1 MQIVEYDDADPLEV
15 LHLNLLSLG
24 FALTPERAALIRRL
38 DKRPFLFLCVC
49 AFRARGVFFSDRSAY

>member
-1 MQIVEYDDADPLEV
+1 MQIVEYDVADPLEV

-38 DKRPFLFLCVC
+38 DKRPFP
-49 AFRARGVFFSDRSAY
+49 FFAL